1 MPLLLPLSKP
11 SESSARKQQ
20 EEAEARL
27 ETLRQDQVD
36 AIEEGR
42 DFQHNNEILIVNE
55 RLAALDKAI
64 ARAERREAAE
74 EARLQRAA
82 QREEVRRQQ
91 EALTTAEQTY
101 LDLLTETEKTA
112 SELVR
117 LLQSVHAQS
126 GQLYRVGI
134 GARDFLRRHDQPSD
148 EPKMSGPNLDDRLSH
163 YLSSTLCGLR
173 PKSNASNRLGQIVW
187 QSVRPMST
195 SWVEAERRA
204 LSGNKN
210 HKLRA
215 LDRVFSGLQESSDD
229 AE

>member
-1 MPLLLPLSKP
+1 MSAPKSPI
-11 SESSARKQQ
+11 SSTNLRQQ
-20 EEAEARL
+20 KEQAEARL
-27 ETLRQDQVD
+27 EALRQDQVD

-42 DFQHNNEILIVNE
+42 DFQHNNEILVVNE

-74 EARLQRAA
+74 EARLERAA
-82 QREEVRRQQ
+82 QRQEVRRQQ
-91 EALTTAEQTY
+91 QALTTAEQAY

-112 SELVR
+112 NELVR

-126 GQLYRVGI
+126 GELYRAGI

-148 EPKMSGPNLDDRLSH
+148 EPNEMSGPNLDDRLSH

-173 PKSNASNRLGQIVW
+173 PKSNASDRLGQIVW

-210 HKLRA
+210 QKLRA
-215 LDRVFSGLQESSDD
+215 LDRVYAGLQESSDD